1 MDKNTD
7 LVLEGLKPLHEGRIM
22 DLVQAAGIDVSG
34 WAVKADGAPVQN
46 PRANPNYC
54 YEWAF
59 GGGQEPG
66 LACIWHA
73 SLQAQDGQIVYEDNI
88 RAFALKLDRIANEN
102 RNPRVKSRARDQA
115 RRARAV
121 DSLLQRAFRA
131 GSAVRVIVLDG
142 DERDESELGWD
153 SSRVHFRS
161 LDSTSWFVHAYDDE
175 SGKVRMVRGL
185 PPPARSEG
193 AGDSGFV
200 DQFSVPK
207 PPEKLPTSG
216 TAYPRSSEVRASVL
230 RRAKGV
236 CELCLTPGFKTASGA
251 IYLETHHVVPLS
263 EAGCDEEWNVVALCA
278 NDHRQAHFSERR
290 AEIQTQLLATLISLY
305 PGVDVTLRAV
315 VERSRK
321 VLA

>member
-1 MDKNTD
+1 
-7 LVLEGLKPLHEGRIM
+7 M
-22 DLVQAAGIDVSG
+22 DLVQAAGIDVSP
-34 WAVKADGAPVQN
+34 WAVKADGTPVRN

-59 GGGQEPG
+59 GGGHEPG
-66 LACIWHA
+66 LACIWHG
-73 SLQAQDGQIVYEDNI
+73 SLQARGGQIVYEDNI
-88 RAFALKLDRIANEN
+88 RAYALKLDRIANED
-102 RNPRVKSRARDQA
+102 RNPSVKSRARDQA

-142 DERDESELGWD
+142 DEKDESELGWD

-161 LDSTSWFVHAYDDE
+161 LDSTPWFVHAYDDE
-175 SGKVRMVRGL
+175 SGKVRLIRGL
-185 PPPARSEG
+185 PPLARSEES
-193 AGDSGFV
+193 GDPVFV

-207 PPEKLPTSG
+207 PPEKQPTSG

-290 AEIQTQLLATLISLY
+290 AEIQRRLLAALTSLF
-305 PGVDVTLRAV
+305 PGAESALRAV
-315 VERSRK
+315 VERSRI
-321 VLA
+321 VLS